1 MADNDIAIARL
12 ARTGTPQFTALQ
24 ALDQGGDSNGQIS
37 AAEIQQLSCS
47 APPAGL
53 TSAQV
58 RALQTTFV
66 NVVDPSVGSGVRL
79 NGCAPS
85 RVLPQNG
92 EIRESG
98 GTAVR
103 KYFGVGA
110 AFPNLYVTDAT
121 GEDLNTMSRRWA
133 SNGARDFFQN
143 VFGVTLTLRE
153 GSDTSNPNAVIAE
166 AHPRIIDTKNL
177 GNNFRTLIDI
187 QDGSGQRIGTIRQTW
202 ESLGGSIL
210 QNMVL
215 GRSIWTTYEILDAN
229 EQVIARSAKTEFFG
243 ATMNVTGN
251 DGQPAAALQR
261 RFWQSLVRDRWHFVA
276 NDGQQIDRRVLAFMA
291 AYKTMA
297 DIQRTD
303 AAARDFWGSVIRGLA
318 D

>member
-1 MADNDIAIARL
+1 MANNDVAISRL
-12 ARTGTPQFTALQ
+12 AQTGTPQHAALV
-24 ALDQGGDSNGQIS
+24 ALDREGDGNGAIS
-37 AAEIQQLSCS
+37 VTEIQSLSCA

-66 NVVDPSVGSGVRL
+66 NVVPPGVGAGVRL
-79 NGCAPS
+79 NGCSPS
-85 RVLPQNG
+85 RVLPSTG
-92 EIRESG
+92 EVREST

-103 KYFGVGA
+103 KYLGVGA
-110 AFPNLYVTDAT
+110 ALPNLYVTDT
-121 GEDLNTMSRRWA
+121 SGNDLNTMSRRWA
-133 SNGARDFFQN
+133 STGARDFFQN

-153 GSDTSNPNAVIAE
+153 GADAANPSAVIAE
-166 AHPRIIDTKNL
+166 AHPRIIDTRNL

-187 QDGSGQRIGTIRQTW
+187 NDGSGQRIGTIRQTW
-202 ESLGGSIL
+202 ESVGGSIL

-243 ATMNVTGN
+243 ARMNVTGN
-251 DGQPAAALQR
+251 DGQPAAGLQR
-261 RFWQSLVRDRWHFVA
+261 HFVQSLLRDRWHFVA

-303 AAARDFWGSVIRGLA
+303 AAARDFWGNVIREVL

>member
-1 MADNDIAIARL
+1 MSNNDVAISRL
-12 ARTGTPQFTALQ
+12 AQAGTPQFTALA
-24 ALDQGGDSNGQIS
+24 ALDEAGDRNGAIGVE
-37 AAEIQQLSCS
+37 EIQSLSCS

-66 NVVDPSVGSGVRL
+66 NVVSPSVGAGVRL
-79 NGCAPS
+79 NGCTPS
-85 RVLPQNG
+85 RVLPTSG
-92 EIRESG
+92 EVREST

-110 AFPNLYVTDAT
+110 AFPNLYVTDT
-121 GEDLNTMSRRWA
+121 SGNDMNTMSRRWA
-133 SNGARDFFQN
+133 SNGAKDFFQN

-187 QDGSGQRIGTIRQTW
+187 NDGSGQRIGTIRQTW

-215 GRSIWTTYEILDAN
+215 GGSIWTTYEILDAN

-243 ATMNVTGN
+243 ANMNVTGN
-251 DGQPAAALQR
+251 DGQPAAGLQR
-261 RFWQSLVRDRWHFVA
+261 QFVQSLLRDRWHFVA

-303 AAARDFWGSVIRGLA
+303 AAARSFWGEVIRQLA